1 MTISN
6 GYCTLADV
14 KAALRVQDAIDDAL
28 IEVAIESAS
37 REIDNFTGRTFTNG
51 SATRYFSAGTNYLV
65 ETDDLVSVSA
75 IQTAPLDHNFTQDWA
90 SSDWQLEPLNGISGG
105 LAQPATRIRAVGN
118 FLFPATPYAAVKVTG
133 VYGWASVPTD
143 VRMACILQS
152 QRLWKRFD
160 SPLGIAGFGDMG
172 AIRVTR
178 IDSDVQS
185 LLMPYVRMT
194 IA

>member
-1 MTISN
+1 MAIAN
-6 GYCTLADV
+6 GYCSLADV

-51 SATRYFSAGTNYLV
+51 TATRVYSADTSYLV

-90 SSDWQLEPLNGISGG
+90 STDWQLEPLNGISGG

-143 VRMACILQS
+143 IRLACILQS

-178 IDSDVQS
+178 IDSDVQA
-185 LLMPYVRMT
+185 LLMPFVRMA